1 MWYAINKLGVEGLRK
16 RYEYSF
22 KMASYCK
29 EELKKSGISAWSNP
43 RALTV
48 IFPKTSKKLMYKW
61 RLATEGNITH
71 IICIPSISK
80 EQIDDFIIDLL
91 EEKILI
97 FLRLKINF
105 LNYGFKYL

>member
-1 MWYAINKLGVEGLRK
+1 
-16 RYEYSF
+16 
-22 KMASYCK
+22 
-29 EELKKSGISAWSNP
+29 
-43 RALTV
+43 
-48 IFPKTSKKLMYKW
+48 MYKW
-61 RLATEGNITH
+61 GLATEGNITH